1 VSALIA
7 FTLGAG
13 VGLGA
18 FVLALGLLGRPVFDS
33 AGRRR
38 RAGLSP
44 RAVGLVAAATAA
56 GLAAYGLTG
65 WLAAGLLV
73 AIGLLAAP
81 RLWSGRT
88 DHRREIAR
96 VEAIATWAEMLR
108 DTMAGAAALEQA
120 IVATGPIAPD
130 PIARPVARLAV
141 RLEIEPLP
149 ASLRRFADEVDHPTC
164 DFVVAALVIAAEKEA
179 RELGPLLGQLA
190 VCARDEA
197 KMRTRIWIERAKTRT
212 SVKVIAGCVLAFA
225 GGLLLFSRSY
235 LEPYDS
241 AAGQAVLLV
250 IGALF
255 AVSLAGMER
264 MARIELP
271 DRFVAR
277 RPV

>member
-1 VSALIA
+1 VSALIS
-7 FTLGAG
+7 FVLGAG
-13 VGLGA
+13 VGLGT
-18 FVLALGLLGRPVFDS
+18 FLVVLGLLGRPVFGS
-33 AGRRR
+33 VGRH
-38 RAGLSP
+38 RASGLSP
-44 RAVGLVAAATAA
+44 RAVGLVASGVAA

-65 WLAAGLLV
+65 WLAGGVLV
-73 AIGLLAAP
+73 AVGAVAAP
-81 RLWSGRT
+81 RLWSGRA

-96 VEAIATWAEMLR
+96 VEAIAAWAEMLR

-130 PIARPVARLAV
+130 PIAGPVARLAV

-149 ASLRRFADEVDHPTC
+149 VALRRFADEVDHPTC
-164 DFVVAALVIAAEKEA
+164 DFVVAALIIAAEKEA

-190 VCARDEA
+190 LCARDEA

-212 SVKVIAGCVLAFA
+212 SVKVIAGCVLVFA

-241 AAGQAVLLV
+241 PGGQAVLLV

-255 AVSLAGMER
+255 AVSLVGMER

-277 RPV
+277 RPA